1 MRNILYILTSVFLLN
16 ACGPD
21 QWVEDIIGPGGSVEN
36 NQGGS
41 NNNQGDS
48 DKDKDKDNPKPGTT
62 YTEAEIRAKLKGGW
76 SVTHKD
82 TKYQFQFLQSNKV
95 YRTKESQ
102 GSDGSKSYYWCDG
115 EFNLNSTYIDNKTG
129 DQIAYFIYQ
138 NSMSQYH
145 YNGQGG
151 YWISDNRRQVTTFYI
166 VVPELM
172 ERGRLRFKE
181 VDYYYDYY
189 YIRDNS
195 VNITEDP
202 FSHLVND

>member
-1 MRNILYILTSVFLLN
+1 MRKIIYILASVFLLN

-48 DKDKDKDNPKPGTT
+48 DKDNPKQGTT

-95 YRTKESQ
+95 YRTKESH